1 MPASARHAA
10 RQATGA
16 GVDKWR
22 HYGQFVTERDK
33 AQRPLRLSEYGV
45 TSLIEGSNPS
55 LSVLQIA
62 CTRGNSRDVGSRPV
76 STDKAAQPANG
87 SVMAAVGDQRLGGA
101 EMRELP

>member
-1 MPASARHAA
+1 MAEGTR
-10 RQATGA
+10 
-16 GVDKWR
+16 
-22 HYGQFVTERDK
+22 
-33 AQRPLRLSEYGV
+33 LLSEYGV

-101 EMRELP
+101 EMRELPRPSLCATSTAISRSLCAWRVLAG